1 MKPLPADPSE
11 AGASLARRASP
22 YAWLVLALT
31 FGLLLSDYMSRQ
43 LLAAVFPL
51 LKAEWRLS
59 DSQLGALG
67 GVVPLAVG
75 ALTLPLSFL
84 ADRIGRVRSITA
96 MAVAWSLA
104 TIACGLSRHYGELLL
119 ARLVVGIGEAAYGSV
134 GIALIV
140 SVFPRSMRAAV
151 CGAFTAGGLFGSV
164 LGLASGGLIAEHLG
178 WRWAFA
184 IVGLAG
190 LALACVY
197 PLLVRE
203 QRARAAAEVA
213 SGSAG
218 AERRLQGNW
227 LKRLGLAIFPSWT
240 TVWTYFGSGAQLFI
254 AAALMAWV
262 PSFLN
267 RYYGMAPGAAAMTS
281 SVFVLAGGLG
291 MIGCGALADRI
302 SRGEQKLQLKV
313 AASYCL
319 ATAALLGLAMQLPA
333 GGAQLVLLAAA
344 MTLASGV
351 FGPAS
356 AAVAAGAPA
365 EAHGT
370 AFAALTLANNFLGLA
385 PGPFVTGAAADRWGL
400 LHALQLAPLAGVIA
414 AGAFVLAL
422 RSAARRG
429 PYRAA
434 AGLETVES
442 R

>member
-1 MKPLPADPSE
+1 MKAALAAHPPADAPP
-11 AGASLARRASP
+11 AARATP

-75 ALTLPLSFL
+75 VLTLPLSFL
-84 ADRIGRVRSITA
+84 ADRVGRVRSIAA
-96 MAVAWSLA
+96 MAIAWSLA
-104 TIACGLSRHYGELLL
+104 TIACGLARHYGELML

-134 GIALIV
+134 GIALV
-140 SVFPRSMRAAV
+140 VGVFPLRMRAAIA
-151 CGAFTAGGLFGSV
+151 GAFTAGGLFGSV
-164 LGLASGGLIAEHLG
+164 LGLASGGVIATHLG

-184 IVGLAG
+184 LVGLLG
-190 LALACVY
+190 LVLGLIYPLFVREGRVKAAALAAGALTSES
-197 PLLVRE
+197 PP
-203 QRARAAAEVA
+203 A
-213 SGSAG
+213 SGTG
-218 AERRLQGNW
+218 LQRL
-227 LKRLGLAIFPSWT
+227 RLAIFPSWT
-240 TVWTYFGSGAQLFI
+240 TVWTYLGSGTQLFI

-267 RYYGMAPGAAAMTS
+267 RYHGMAPGKAALAS
-281 SVFVLAGGLG
+281 SLLVLAGGLG

-302 SRGEQKLQLKV
+302 SRGARDLQLKV
-313 AASYCL
+313 AIGYCL
-319 ATAALLGLAMQLPA
+319 ATAALLGLALQLPA
-333 GGAQLVLLAAA
+333 GAPQLVLLAAA
-344 MTLASGV
+344 MTLASGI

-385 PGPFVTGAAADRWGL
+385 PGPYLTGAAADRWGL
-400 LHALQLAPLAGVIA
+400 LHALQLAPIAGILA
-414 AGAFVLAL
+414 AGCFAL
-422 RSAARRG
+422 ARRCG
-429 PYRAA
+429 KP
-434 AGLETVES
+434 S
-442 R
+442 